1 MKSFIPPRLLIAK
14 AEKASEFKWCPKG
27 KAQSS
32 FRAVKS
38 FFIPPGLPKAKA
50 QKSSDVLKMIFCLAV
65 LSQYTRW
72 FWVCAQRSPSSCS
85 QAHGKLKTNSE
96 SGNCLSFI
104 TSGLLSQQSSYLKS
118 SFIHR
123 LPKASGQAHIKLK
136 RNCASVLYGNFM
148 TGGLLSQRPS
158 YLKSSFPRSLQIAK
172 AHIASEIWK
181 TSYFLGSPKLFGSVN
196 QFFRTLTP
204 SSSLLLTNSRGHL
217 LCGNHWTQFC
227 CLYSSYTGTVR
238 FYRE

>member
-172 AHIASEIWK
+172 AHIAS
-181 TSYFLGSPKLFGSVN
+181 
-196 QFFRTLTP
+196 
-204 SSSLLLTNSRGHL
+204 GHL

-227 CLYSSYTGTVR
+227 CLYSSYTIYDL
-238 FYRE
+238 FYIDGHREILSRMNLLLRHLPTKPVEGHK